1 MYLTEHCVQVPYS
14 AAGERV
20 RAGEAG
26 TVLDLSPGQEVV
38 TRDGRAGRVLRYCS
52 TQSAWQLDIQGSSLL
67 LGWWWMSQ
75 VRCINYFIEFM
86 YVF

>member
-1 MYLTEHCVQVPYS
+1 M
-14 AAGERV
+14 AAGEPV

-67 LGWWWMSQ
+67 LGWWWMAQ
-75 VRCINYFIEFM
+75 VHQYFVLFICM
-86 YVF
+86 YFKLIHQFN